1 MKKRKKRRS
10 KIEGGDKLPF
20 DIEMGKNQK
29 AIKVLQRLFDAGYG
43 TEKEIVNMTMD
54 EMLALPG
61 VNVADLCIISELQ
74 KSIKANKVIAICQRK
89 QKQGKKRKEQI
100 MVEQPKY
107 LEMTLSQL
115 KAYVEFSESNV
126 LLVVEFQKE
135 IRTMEN
141 ELEVVNIR
149 LVREPSLYSEQILDS
164 PQAVVELM
172 AKELSQY
179 DREVFCILNM
189 KNNGQV
195 INMNLVSVGTINASL
210 VIPREVFKSSILANA
225 SAIIGLHNHPSGNVK
240 PSKEDMIVTRKL
252 QKCGQLLGIELL
264 DHIIVGGTNG
274 KMLSFREEKMLN
286 VTGRMGEMER

>member
-20 DIEMGKNQK
+20 DIEIGKNQK
-29 AIKVLQRLFDAGYG
+29 AIKVVQRLFDAGYG

-115 KAYVEFSESNV
+115 KAYVESSESNV
-126 LLVVEFQKE
+126 LLVVEFPKGDQ
-135 IRTMEN
+135 
-141 ELEVVNIR
+141 
-149 LVREPSLYSEQILDS
+149 
-164 PQAVVELM
+164 
-172 AKELSQY
+172 
-179 DREVFCILNM
+179 
-189 KNNGQV
+189 NNG
-195 INMNLVSVGTINASL
+195 
-210 VIPREVFKSSILANA
+210 E
-225 SAIIGLHNHPSGNVK
+225 
-240 PSKEDMIVTRKL
+240 
-252 QKCGQLLGIELL
+252 
-264 DHIIVGGTNG
+264 
-274 KMLSFREEKMLN
+274 
-286 VTGRMGEMER
+286 

>member
-1 MKKRKKRRS
+1 M
-10 KIEGGDKLPF
+10 
-20 DIEMGKNQK
+20 
-29 AIKVLQRLFDAGYG
+29 
-43 TEKEIVNMTMD
+43 
-54 EMLALPG
+54 
-61 VNVADLCIISELQ
+61 
-74 KSIKANKVIAICQRK
+74 
-89 QKQGKKRKEQI
+89 
-100 MVEQPKY
+100 
-107 LEMTLSQL
+107 
-115 KAYVEFSESNV
+115 
-126 LLVVEFQKE
+126 
-135 IRTMEN
+135 
-141 ELEVVNIR
+141 
-149 LVREPSLYSEQILDS
+149 DS

-240 PSKEDMIVTRKL
+240 PSKEDMIVTRKR

-274 KMLSFREEKMLN
+274 KMLNM
-286 VTGRMGEMER
+286 TGRMDWER

>member
-1 MKKRKKRRS
+1 
-10 KIEGGDKLPF
+10 
-20 DIEMGKNQK
+20 
-29 AIKVLQRLFDAGYG
+29 
-43 TEKEIVNMTMD
+43 
-54 EMLALPG
+54 
-61 VNVADLCIISELQ
+61 
-74 KSIKANKVIAICQRK
+74 
-89 QKQGKKRKEQI
+89 
-100 MVEQPKY
+100 
-107 LEMTLSQL
+107 
-115 KAYVEFSESNV
+115 
-126 LLVVEFQKE
+126 
-135 IRTMEN
+135 MEN

-149 LVREPSLYSEQILDS
+149 LVKEPSLYSEQTLDS

-210 VIPREVFKSSILANA
+210 VILREVFKSSILANA
-225 SAIIGLHNHPSGNVK
+225 SATIGLHNHPSGNVK

-286 VTGRMGEMER
+286 VTERMDWER

>member
-1 MKKRKKRRS
+1 
-10 KIEGGDKLPF
+10 
-20 DIEMGKNQK
+20 
-29 AIKVLQRLFDAGYG
+29 
-43 TEKEIVNMTMD
+43 
-54 EMLALPG
+54 
-61 VNVADLCIISELQ
+61 
-74 KSIKANKVIAICQRK
+74 
-89 QKQGKKRKEQI
+89 
-100 MVEQPKY
+100 
-107 LEMTLSQL
+107 
-115 KAYVEFSESNV
+115 
-126 LLVVEFQKE
+126 
-135 IRTMEN
+135 MEN

-149 LVREPSLYSEQILDS
+149 LVKEPSLYSEQTLDS

-286 VTGRMGEMER
+286 VTGRMDWERQKKKELEVFIYCNISCSGISKIMSLQKTDLYIDIICITQNKIVKNRKKQYITKKSLNKKNHID

>member
-1 MKKRKKRRS
+1 MERVVQFLKEAETYYLATVEGDQPRVRPFGTAHIFEGKLYIQTGKVKDVS
-10 KIEGGDKLPF
+10 KQIHTNPKVEICAF
-20 DIEMGKNQK
+20 KNGEWLR
-29 AIKVLQRLFDAGYG
+29 VAG
-43 TEKEIVNMTMD
+43 
-54 EMLALPG
+54 
-61 VNVADLCIISELQ
+61 EL
-74 KSIKANKVIAICQRK
+74 
-89 QKQGKKRKEQI
+89 
-100 MVEQPKY
+100 VE
-107 LEMTLSQL
+107 
-115 KAYVEFSESNV
+115 
-126 LLVVEFQKE
+126 
-135 IRTMEN
+135 
-141 ELEVVNIR
+141 
-149 LVREPSLYSEQILDS
+149 D
-164 PQAVVELM
+164 
-172 AKELSQY
+172 

-286 VTGRMGEMER
+286 VTGSRTFK